1 MQFPLLRLV
10 TAMPTAI
17 HYHFK
22 QNFKVPAKK
31 AFEWCTD
38 YQPGTSDHAL
48 MGEPTADRK
57 ISRLSG
63 KTLLLIDSFPVGN
76 EQVEKQKLVQMYP
89 DMLFWTAT
97 HLTGPAKYSQ
107 FLYQITAN
115 GKGASHISF
124 TGLFLDYTHEKLSKV
139 EAVKLAEKFCR
150 EDAEGWKLLA
160 KAMEKDFSK

>member
-1 MQFPLLRLV
+1 MRTV
-10 TAMPTAI
+10 TAMPIAI

-22 QNFKVPAKK
+22 QNFKVSAKK

-38 YQPGTSDHAL
+38 YQPGTFDHAL

-57 ISRLSG
+57 ISRLSDR
-63 KTLLLIDSFPVGN
+63 TLLISDSFPVGN
-76 EQVEKQKLVQMYP
+76 EKVKKQKLVQLYP

-107 FLYQITAN
+107 FLYQITADD
-115 GKGASHISF
+115 KGTSHIDF
-124 TGLFLDYTHEKLSKV
+124 TGQFLDYTHEILSKV
-139 EAVKLAEKFCR
+139 EAKKLAKKFCR

-160 KAMEKDFSK
+160 KAMMRDFGK